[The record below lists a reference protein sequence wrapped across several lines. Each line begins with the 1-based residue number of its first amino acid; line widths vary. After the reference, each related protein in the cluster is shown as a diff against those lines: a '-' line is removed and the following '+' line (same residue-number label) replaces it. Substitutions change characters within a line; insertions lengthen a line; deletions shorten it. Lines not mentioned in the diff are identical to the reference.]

1 MDKCSQKVDVGTLA
15 SSQNYDYF
23 YSAQKYRCYNNTMS
37 AYLSLRVSF
46 LVVAFP
52 AAPTPS
58 PTLQYPSV
66 LSYLTGESHLT
77 PDAVPGVAV
86 EDLSN
91 PAGTASLSLD
101 SGPAADTQAVAPAHE
116 QPDELL
122 QKQLP
127 RQIHIQQQ
135 LKLHFHPQN
144 KSWRGTIKL

>member
-1 MDKCSQKVDVGTLA
+1 MLNCLTKITYC
-15 SSQNYDYF
+15 F
-23 YSAQKYRCYNNTMS
+23 YSSILS
-37 AYLSLRVSF
+37 AYLSLHFAF

-58 PTLQYPSV
+58 PTLAYPSV
-66 LSYLTGESHLT
+66 PSYLTGESHIT
-77 PDAVPGVAV
+77 PDVVPGAAV

-101 SGPAADTQAVAPAHE
+101 SGPATETQGVAPVPE
-116 QPDELL
+116 QPNELL
-122 QKQLP
+122 QQQLP

-144 KSWRGTIKL
+144 KSWRGKIKIYNLIN

>member
-1 MDKCSQKVDVGTLA
+1 MLSPYI
-15 SSQNYDYF
+15 S
-23 YSAQKYRCYNNTMS
+23 S
-37 AYLSLRVSF
+37 AYLSLHVSF

-52 AAPTPS
+52 AVPTPS
-58 PTLQYPSV
+58 PSLAYPSV
-66 LSYLTGESHLT
+66 PSYFTGESHLT
-77 PDAVPGVAV
+77 PDVAAV

-101 SGPAADTQAVAPAHE
+101 SGPATETQGVAPVPE

-122 QKQLP
+122 QQQLP

-144 KSWRGTIKL
+144 KSWRGKN